1 MSGRA
6 NLILEAK
13 FFCLECVSIHSRIM
27 TLCDSRAAVARPI
40 GLEFMKEKGLK
51 HCSVLVADDSAA
63 SRTLLSTTL
72 KDLGVDVVH
81 TVPNGVAA
89 IDYLRLSA
97 QSSMHSPTPPVDL
110 VISEWDMQPVG
121 GMMLINWIRRH
132 LDSPDRFTRTVIMSG
147 ELDAEKVERARNAG
161 ANAVFAKP
169 FSISSL
175 RKHVLHV
182 LFNNPAFF
190 KSQTYFGPDRRR
202 NSPEFVLE
210 ERRRVKKPYSEV
222 LGGGEHPHVGCFD
235 LPHYYSEIS
244 LGKPRDRI
252 DYAERNFAHQQ
263 LAAHSED
270 YADWVRGDAEV
281 LRLAFRLADEN
292 PDMRARSMSLM
303 GALIQRLEREGALLG
318 YPLIS
323 AFAHTLDNT
332 IKTDVHLWDQTSE
345 IFAAALSGLD
355 TVVRQDVRGEGGE
368 VGRALSE
375 SLRRLNKKLLQLR
388 PLHIHRQG
396 VARFG

>member
-1 MSGRA
+1 
-6 NLILEAK
+6 
-13 FFCLECVSIHSRIM
+13 M
-27 TLCDSRAAVARPI
+27 TLYDSRAAVVRPI
-40 GLEFMKEKGLK
+40 GLRVMKEKGLK
-51 HCSVLVADDSAA
+51 YCSVLVADDSAS

-89 IDYLRLSA
+89 IEYLRHSA
-97 QSSMHSPTPPVDL
+97 VGSVDGPTPPVDL
-110 VISEWDMQPVG
+110 VISEWDMEPVG

-132 LDSPDRFTRTVIMSG
+132 VDSPDRFTRTVIMSG
-147 ELDAEKVERARNAG
+147 ELDAEKVDRARNAG

-169 FSISSL
+169 FTISSL

-190 KSQTYFGPDRRR
+190 KTQNYFGPDRRR

-210 ERRRVKKPYSEV
+210 ERRLMKKPYGEV
-222 LGGGEHPHVGCFD
+222 LGGGENPHVGCFD

-244 LGKPRDRI
+244 LGHARDRI
-252 DYAERNFAHQQ
+252 NYEEHDWAHQN
-263 LAAHSED
+263 LASHSED
-270 YADWVRGDAEV
+270 YADWVQGDVEV

-303 GALIQRLEREGALLG
+303 GSLIQRLEREGELLG

-323 AFAHTLDNT
+323 AFAHTLENT
-332 IKTDVHLWDQTSE
+332 IKTDANLWDKTSE
-345 IFAAALSGLD
+345 IFAAALNGLD
-355 TVVRQDVRGEGGE
+355 TVVRQNVRGEGGE

-375 SLRRLNKKLLQLR
+375 SLRRLNKKLIQLR
-388 PLHIHRQG
+388 PLYTHRQG